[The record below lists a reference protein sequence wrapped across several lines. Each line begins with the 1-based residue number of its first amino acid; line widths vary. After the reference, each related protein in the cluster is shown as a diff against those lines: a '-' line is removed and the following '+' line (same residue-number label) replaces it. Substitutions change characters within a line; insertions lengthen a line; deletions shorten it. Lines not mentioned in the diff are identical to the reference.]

1 MKFIR
6 KINKIFKVAE
16 VKKVDG
22 AEVWMLACNAYY
34 CAYSDDKLI
43 YKSIKAKAF
52 LIFKSA
58 YYEQR

>member
-1 MKFIR
+1 MNFIR
-6 KINKIFKVAE
+6 KINKFFKVPE
-16 VKKVDG
+16 VKEVDG
-22 AEVWMLACNAYY
+22 AEVWMLTWNAYY

-52 LIFKSA
+52 LILKSA